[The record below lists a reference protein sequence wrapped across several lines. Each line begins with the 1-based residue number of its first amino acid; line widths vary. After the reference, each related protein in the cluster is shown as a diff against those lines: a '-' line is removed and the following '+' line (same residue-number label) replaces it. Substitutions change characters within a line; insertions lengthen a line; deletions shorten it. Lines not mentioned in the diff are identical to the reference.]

1 METSV
6 RCRLASRGTWVDTGT
21 HALEPM
27 SVKVV
32 ELS

>member
-1 METSV
+1 
-6 RCRLASRGTWVDTGT
+6 LASRGTWVDTGT

-32 ELS
+32 ELG